1 EKVAIAGSPHV
12 VFEPAGDVIG
22 IAADDETVVAHL
34 LEGGVGAGEVALDML
49 AMVEGAVGVES
60 GERGRIGK
68 WTAQHAR
75 QIGDGLLRFFD
86 SAGVGFGDM
95 EQARADETVGAGVP
109 AKPFGGN

>member
-1 EKVAIAGSPHV
+1 MAQRGHHEVGEQVLRRHYSVVAQIADVEHAEKVAIAGSPHV

-60 GERGRIGK
+60 GGRG
-68 WTAQHAR
+68 
-75 QIGDGLLRFFD
+75 QI
-86 SAGVGFGDM
+86 
-95 EQARADETVGAGVP
+95 ETPVSFQYLP
-109 AKPFGGN
+109 S